1 MTGNEYQKLAMR
13 TNDHKASE
21 RVLQKLDDYSQEID
35 DVGGILN
42 ASLGLS
48 GEVGELNDM
57 IKKWIFHE
65 KPIDKMHLKK
75 EIDDVCWYIAMMCE
89 AWGFNLE
96 QIMQLNI
103 NKLKERYPE
112 GFDVV
117 RANNRKDGDI

>member
-1 MTGNEYQKLAMR
+1 MTGNEYQELAMR
-13 TNDHKASE
+13 TNNHKASE
-21 RVLQKLDDYSQEID
+21 CVAKTLCCHDQHTQ
-35 DVGGILN
+35 DVCGIMN
-42 ASLGLS
+42 AALGLS

-65 KPIDKMHLKK
+65 KPIDMLHLKK
-75 EIDDVCWYIAMMCE
+75 EIGDVCWYIAMMCE

>member
-1 MTGNEYQKLAMR
+1 MTGNEYQELAMR

-75 EIDDVCWYIAMMCE
+75 KIGDVCWYIAMMCE

-112 GFDVV
+112 GVDVV

>member
-13 TNDHKASE
+13 TNNHKASE

-35 DVGGILN
+35 DVGGIMN

-75 EIDDVCWYIAMMCE
+75 EIGDVCWYIAMMCE

>member
-13 TNDHKASE
+13 TNNHKASE

-75 EIDDVCWYIAMMCE
+75 EIGDVCWYIAMMCE

>member
-1 MTGNEYQKLAMR
+1 MTGNEYQELAMR

-75 EIDDVCWYIAMMCE
+75 EIGDVCWYIAMMCE

>member
-75 EIDDVCWYIAMMCE
+75 EIGDVCWYIAMMCE